1 MYKSNSKIIKGL
13 SFALVLSI
21 GAFLMVGNA
30 LPVEAPSAEV
40 IEIETENESVLD
52 LKTEIESETEIAS
65 TTEQQRPTDSKT
77 KYDDI
82 IAEIAEKYGV
92 SAALIKAVIKTESN
106 FNPTLISATNDYGLM
121 QINACNVS

>member
-1 MYKSNSKIIKGL
+1 MI
-13 SFALVLSI
+13 
-21 GAFLMVGNA
+21 GNA

-40 IEIETENESVLD
+40 IETETENESVLD

-106 FNPTLISATNDYGLM
+106 FNPTLISATND
-121 QINACNVS
+121 